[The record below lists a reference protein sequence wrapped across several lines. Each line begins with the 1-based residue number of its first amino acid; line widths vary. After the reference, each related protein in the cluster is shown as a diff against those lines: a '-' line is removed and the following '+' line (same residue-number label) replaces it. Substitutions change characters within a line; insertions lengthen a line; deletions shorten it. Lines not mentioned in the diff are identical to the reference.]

1 MVVPIM
7 AIMRPIIVEER
18 QGRLEQLEQ
27 QEQLEQ
33 PVVVAMPMVA
43 LELAAI
49 AAPMPDSTSVAM
61 AIAAPVFTVN
71 FAPQHS
77 LFRLTR

>member
-27 QEQLEQ
+27 
-33 PVVVAMPMVA
+33 PMVVAMPMVA

-49 AAPMPDSTSVAM
+49 AAPMPDSTFVAM
-61 AIAAPVFTVN
+61 TIAVPVFTVN
-71 FAPQHS
+71 FVPRH
-77 LFRLTR
+77 

>member
-18 QGRLEQLEQ
+18 QGRLELLEQLEQ

-33 PVVVAMPMVA
+33 PMVVAMPMVA

-49 AAPMPDSTSVAM
+49 AEPMPDS
-61 AIAAPVFTVN
+61 
-71 FAPQHS
+71 
-77 LFRLTR
+77 